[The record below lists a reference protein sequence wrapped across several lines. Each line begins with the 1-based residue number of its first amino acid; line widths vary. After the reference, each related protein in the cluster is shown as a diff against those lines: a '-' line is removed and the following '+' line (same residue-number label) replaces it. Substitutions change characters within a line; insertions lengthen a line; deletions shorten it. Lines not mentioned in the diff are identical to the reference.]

1 MNSSNPLLL
10 LPVGL
15 ALFLLLVGLVGS
27 WRTVLGMLLAGYV
40 ALVLA
45 LQHNEFFTYILEN
58 STSPNPIGSQQS
70 ALAFL
75 ISWAALFI
83 VIYMFYSI
91 LWKPLSLPS
100 QRRPEAPESGWTR
113 LLRGLLGG
121 AFGWGLGAVLL
132 LSILSIQPL
141 RSGAVLDNGTRRY
154 MEAVNSAGNVTL
166 DLVKPW
172 LTDGV
177 SGVLGGV

>member
-58 STSPNPIGSQQS
+58 STSPNPIGS
-70 ALAFL
+70 
-75 ISWAALFI
+75 
-83 VIYMFYSI
+83 
-91 LWKPLSLPS
+91 
-100 QRRPEAPESGWTR
+100 
-113 LLRGLLGG
+113 
-121 AFGWGLGAVLL
+121 
-132 LSILSIQPL
+132 
-141 RSGAVLDNGTRRY
+141 
-154 MEAVNSAGNVTL
+154 
-166 DLVKPW
+166 
-172 LTDGV
+172 
-177 SGVLGGV
+177 